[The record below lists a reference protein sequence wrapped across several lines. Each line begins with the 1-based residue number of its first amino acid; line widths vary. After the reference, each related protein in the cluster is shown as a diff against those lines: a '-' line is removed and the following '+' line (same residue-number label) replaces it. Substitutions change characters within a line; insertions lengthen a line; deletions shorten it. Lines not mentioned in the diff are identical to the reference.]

1 MLCCSHFIMHISG
14 YTKFC
19 WRIPSALKEVTGCKY
34 WITDNCDMRTV
45 RGATHLNV
53 VMYNCLSKQVSFQQ
67 LWPWMN
73 FLLRRIKSD
82 KEYTLQCAPYAVS
95 FSVGPPVI
103 SHTLRDDVPNGWPR
117 ARNTKKPSSLVVLS
131 ASRGSQFGLVYI
143 EIKAEK
149 WETAVYIWLF
159 SVFPSTPRQEKSQGV
174 MKNAGRNWTCQM
186 WNGASVRFNLA
197 FEKQTCWICPC
208 GLYNSFSCNGTQAKN
223 VEDTTIHVCM

>member
-1 MLCCSHFIMHISG
+1 MLTLYRAHFRLR
-14 YTKFC
+14 YTFS
-19 WRIPSALKEVTGCKY
+19 WRIPLKEVTGCKY
-34 WITDNCDMRTV
+34 WITDNCDMRTL

-53 VMYNCLSKQVSFQQ
+53 VKYDCLCKQASFQQ
-67 LWPWMN
+67 LWPRMN
-73 FLLRRIKSD
+73 FLLCRIKSD
-82 KEYTLQCAPYAVS
+82 KECTPQRILCAVP

-159 SVFPSTPRQEKSQGV
+159 SVFPSTPRQKKSQAV
-174 MKNAGRNWTCQM
+174 MKTQPVTVHVKC
-186 WNGASVRFNLA
+186 
-197 FEKQTCWICPC
+197 ET
-208 GLYNSFSCNGTQAKN
+208 GLQLLL
-223 VEDTTIHVCM
+223 I